1 MKTDNK
7 TDLKN
12 IILKSIEEINKTRV
26 DKKKILKAF
35 DADLAKID
43 SLGVVMLILKVEEK
57 VKDKYNKS
65 INLSKLINK
74 NFTLDK
80 ILDYLNEK
88 I

>member
-43 SLGVVMLILKVEEK
+43 SLGVVMLILKV
-57 VKDKYNKS
+57 KDKYNKS